1 MQKYSAYIRMSDDFR
16 QELRSQFDRLGQV
29 KERLDNKANN
39 IMAMSGTIA
48 TLFMGFGIFLLT
60 DIKSP
65 NPALMALSI
74 LSLLLEVVFT
84 TFAIKHSTDA
94 HKLKAFYYP
103 LGYQFFMKDQDEFD
117 EEKIE
122 KFQTAG
128 QDKLDTYFC
137 RGISE
142 GD

>member
-1 MQKYSAYIRMSDDFR
+1 MSDDFR

-39 IMAMSGTIA
+39 IMAMSGTIT

-84 TFAIKHSTDA
+84 TFAIKHSTDT
-94 HKLKAFYYP
+94 H
-103 LGYQFFMKDQDEFD
+103 
-117 EEKIE
+117 
-122 KFQTAG
+122 TN
-128 QDKLDTYFC
+128 
-137 RGISE
+137 
-142 GD
+142 